1 MTSTGDGSARVRK
14 ALVRTIAA
22 EVAQTAGL
30 LGKAEL
36 DRRVLAAL
44 ERVPRHG
51 FVPGPQRLF
60 AYENRPLSIGH
71 GQTISQP
78 FMVAVMSDFAAV
90 IPGAK
95 VLEVGTGCGY
105 QAAILAEL
113 GGEVTSVEL
122 VPELAEQAAKRL
134 ADLGYG
140 NITVHQGDGSLG
152 RPSGAPYDVIVVTA
166 AAFRRVPP
174 PLLEQ
179 LAPGGRL
186 VIPVEHEQR
195 RLRMFRQRPDQE
207 LLLLTKDKRGKVRE
221 RRLLSVAF
229 VPLIESASGAKITK

>member
-1 MTSTGDGSARVRK
+1 MTDAKDGIARLRK
-14 ALVRTIAA
+14 ALIRTIAG
-22 EVAQTAGL
+22 EVAQCADL
-30 LGKAEL
+30 LGRAAL
-36 DRRVLAAL
+36 DPRVLAAL
-44 ERVPRHG
+44 ERVPRHK
-51 FVPGPQRLF
+51 FVPGPQRLY

-78 FMVAVMSDFAAV
+78 FMVAVMSDFAEV

-122 VPELAEQAAKRL
+122 LPELAGQAAKRL

-140 NITVHQGDGSLG
+140 NITVHQGDGALG
-152 RPSGAPYDVIVVTA
+152 WPAGAPYDAIVVTA

-174 PLLEQ
+174 ALLEQ

-186 VIPVEHEQR
+186 VIPVERAQR
-195 RLRMFRQRPDQE
+195 RGPIFRQRPDQE
-207 LLLLTKDKRGKVRE
+207 LLLLSKDKRGKVTE
-221 RRLLSVAF
+221 RSLLSVAF
-229 VPLIESASGAKITK
+229 VPLIESAAGTKTIK